1 MAAVEA
7 AALADPGLFWPC
19 ALLAGALGV
28 LMAMLDDVK
37 PVEGGNPTSHLGECA
52 DHADAL
58 FADYLGSGVGLG
70 VLEPMWRLF
79 TPDGLLWTLLTGW
92 YPRDEAGALGLGGL
106 AAAAGLLASSAAA
119 CLAHLA
125 RALCLC
131 PRRRGKPA
139 SAAPSTSG
147 APAKPERIHM
157 SLAVEA
163 HAYWGYLR
171 LFVLGAVR
179 EYIIRVWALCGSAP
193 AKRYIA
199 RDQWNSGWVEF
210 YFQHMYKN
218 IADCF
223 NRPIASAPDA
233 SVDVVTRERSGGLW
247 FRPLHDFQC
256 TSSTTTCVNLA
267 SYNYLGFGG
276 VDEFCTPAARAA
288 ALESGFSAGGT
299 RTEGGTMPVHLELE
313 KQIAEYLNKE
323 DAMVLG
329 MGFATNSAVLP
340 ALFEARAGGAGVLVL
355 SDKLNHRSI
364 VEGVRL
370 SGATVRAFSHND
382 MGDLEAQLRRAAEEG
397 QPGGKPWRKVFIV
410 VEGIYSMEGD
420 FCRLREIVTLKNRYP
435 DAYLYLDEAHSIGA
449 VGATGRGV
457 TELLG
462 VPTAE
467 VDVMMGT
474 FTKSFG
480 SAGGYVAASK
490 EVISALRRN
499 APGSAYASAMAPP
512 CAAQA
517 LAALRLITGE
527 IGGSVG
533 AQKLAQIRD
542 NANFFRTRLEEE
554 GFKVLGDV
562 DSPIVPVMLHHPNKM
577 AKFSRACLER
587 GIAVVIV
594 GYPAVPVLYE
604 RVRFCISASHTRQQ
618 LAEVVSTVTEIG
630 RSIGVLFEK
639 SISRA
644 EFAARAE
651 LDAAYAAWLRTAP
664 LELRGFAPPA
674 QAAAAWAPEAV
685 APAAPALEGIQALAL
700 EAAVAAEP
708 RGAGLDVRLFDPL
721 GWSARPPEAARQA
734 ISSAMQKYG
743 FGSCGPRGFYGSTMP
758 HMDLEKA
765 LMLFLRTESA
775 ISYSAGCATMSSVLP
790 ALVQPGDRVV
800 VDSEASLG
808 IRTGLRLCRAEVRWV
823 EHGSLAGVRA
833 ALAEPPPLAGKG
845 PKAAAKLRRTFI
857 IVEALCPRTG
867 LVAPLAD
874 LVRLKEEHG
883 ALLVLDESL
892 SFGTLGAHGR
902 GLCEH
907 AGVATGSVD
916 AIVGSLEHAVAGVG
930 GFCAGRRGLVEH
942 QRLAGAGYCFSAAC
956 PPSACSAATAMMAE
970 LASEQGA
977 AQVARLG
984 ARAAALHGALRA
996 AVAASS
1002 AALELTGSPESYV
1015 QHLRW
1020 TGAADLAEEQLLGI
1034 ASRCAAA
1041 GVRAQVCSPSR
1052 LHAEGAFGARV
1063 GAPVTAAASLRFC
1076 ASTRLTDEDILSIG
1090 EVVSRVLKAQ

>member
-1 MAAVEA
+1 
-7 AALADPGLFWPC
+7 
-19 ALLAGALGV
+19 
-28 LMAMLDDVK
+28 
-37 PVEGGNPTSHLGECA
+37 
-52 DHADAL
+52 
-58 FADYLGSGVGLG
+58 
-70 VLEPMWRLF
+70 
-79 TPDGLLWTLLTGW
+79 
-92 YPRDEAGALGLGGL
+92 
-106 AAAAGLLASSAAA
+106 
-119 CLAHLA
+119 
-125 RALCLC
+125 
-131 PRRRGKPA
+131 
-139 SAAPSTSG
+139 
-147 APAKPERIHM
+147 M
-157 SLAVEA
+157 SFMVEA

-171 LFVLGAVR
+171 LFVLGAAR
-179 EYIIRVWALCGSAP
+179 EYIIRIWAMCGSSLAR
-193 AKRYIA
+193 KHIG

-233 SVDVVTRERSGGLW
+233 CVDVVKRERCGGLW
-247 FRPLHDFQC
+247 FRPLHDFHC
-256 TSSTTTCVNLA
+256 TSDTTTCVNLA

-276 VDEFCTPAARAA
+276 VDEFCTPAAKAA
-288 ALESGFSAGGT
+288 ALESGFSASGT
-299 RTEGGTMPVHLELE
+299 RTEGGTMPIHLELE

-329 MGFATNSAVLP
+329 MGFATNSTILP

-382 MGDLEAQLRRAAEEG
+382 MADLEAELRRAVEEG
-397 QPGGKPWRKVFIV
+397 QPGGKPWRKVFVV

-420 FCRLREIVTLKNRYP
+420 FCRLREIVTLKNRYK
-435 DAYLYLDEAHSIGA
+435 AYLYLDEAHSIGA

-462 VPTAE
+462 VPTEE

-499 APGSAYASAMAPP
+499 APGSASASAMAPP

-533 AQKLAQIRD
+533 AHKLAQIRN
-542 NANFFRTRLEEE
+542 NANFFRSRLEEE

-618 LAEVVSTVTEIG
+618 LAEVVGTVTEIG

-639 SISRA
+639 SIGRA
-644 EFAARAE
+644 ELAARAE
-651 LDAAYAAWLRTAP
+651 LDAAYAAWLRGAP
-664 LELRGFAPPA
+664 LELRGCAAPA
-674 QAAAAWAPEAV
+674 QAAAKWAPEAV
-685 APAAPALEGIQALAL
+685 APAAPAMEGIAALAL
-700 EAAVAAEP
+700 EAAVAVEP
-708 RGAGLDVRLFDPL
+708 RGTGLDVRLFDPL
-721 GWSARPPEAARQA
+721 GWSAQPPESARQA
-734 ISSAMQKYG
+734 ISSTMHIYG

-758 HMDLEKA
+758 HIELEKA
-765 LMLFLRTESA
+765 LVRFLRTESA

-800 VDSEASLG
+800 VDSEVSLG
-808 IRTGLRLCRAEVRWV
+808 IRTGLRLCRAEVHWV
-823 EHGSLAGVRA
+823 EHGSLAGVKA
-833 ALAEPPPLAGKG
+833 ALAKPLPLAGKG
-845 PKAAAKLRRTFI
+845 SKAAAELRRTFI
-857 IVEALCPRTG
+857 IAEALCPRTG

-874 LVRLKEEHG
+874 LVKLKEEYG

-907 AGVATGSVD
+907 ARVDVASVD
-916 AIVGSLEHAVAGVG
+916 AIVGSLEHAIAGVG

-956 PPSACSAATAMMAE
+956 PPSACSAATAMMVD
-970 LASEQGA
+970 LASKEGA
-977 AQVARLG
+977 AQVAQLG
-984 ARAAALHGALRA
+984 AKAAALHEVLRIA
-996 AVAASS
+996 AAANS
-1002 AALELTGSPESYV
+1002 ADVELTGSPESYV

-1020 TGAADLAEEQLLGI
+1020 TGAADLAEEHLLSI

-1041 GVRAQVCSPSR
+1041 GVRAQVCSPGH

-1063 GAPVTAAASLRFC
+1063 GAPTTAAASLRFC
-1076 ASTRLTDEDILSIG
+1076 ASTRLTDADIETIG
-1090 EVVSRVLKAQ
+1090 EVVSSALNAQ

>member
-1 MAAVEA
+1 
-7 AALADPGLFWPC
+7 LADPGLFWLC
-19 ALLAGALGV
+19 ALCAAVVGV
-28 LMAMLDDVK
+28 LMALLDDVK

-52 DHADAL
+52 DHTDAL
-58 FADYLGSGVGLG
+58 FADYFGSGAGLG

-92 YPRDEAGALGLGGL
+92 YPRDEAGSLGLGGL
-106 AAAAGLLASSAAA
+106 AAAASAAA

-125 RALCLC
+125 GAVL
-131 PRRRGKPA
+131 PGRRGRPA
-139 SAAPSTSG
+139 PTAPGAAG
-147 APAKPERIHM
+147 APVRPERIHM
-157 SLAVEA
+157 SIAVEA

-171 LFVLGAVR
+171 LFVLGAAR
-179 EYIIRVWALCGSAP
+179 EYIIRIWAVCGSAL
-193 AKRYIA
+193 ARKHIG

-233 SVDVVTRERSGGLW
+233 CVNVVKRERCGGLW

-256 TSSTTTCVNLA
+256 TSDTTTCVNLA

-276 VDEFCTPAARAA
+276 VDEFCTPVARAA

-299 RTEGGTMPVHLELE
+299 RTEGGTMPIHLELE
-313 KQIAEYLNKE
+313 KQIAEYLQKE

-329 MGFATNSAVLP
+329 MGFATNSTILP

-382 MGDLEAQLRRAAEEG
+382 MADLEAELKRAVEEG
-397 QPGGKPWRKVFIV
+397 QPSGKPWRKVFVV

-420 FCRLREIVTLKNRYP
+420 FCRLREIVTLKNRYK
-435 DAYLYLDEAHSIGA
+435 AYLYLDEAHSIGA

-462 VPTAE
+462 VPTDE

-499 APGSAYASAMAPP
+499 APGSAAASAMAPP

-542 NANFFRTRLEEE
+542 NANFFRSRLEEE

-618 LAEVVSTVTEIG
+618 LAEVIGAVTEIG

-639 SISRA
+639 SLGRA
-644 EFAARAE
+644 ELTARAA
-651 LDAAYAAWLRTAP
+651 LDAAYAAWLRDAP
-664 LELRGFAPPA
+664 LELRGRAALAP
-674 QAAAAWAPEAV
+674 AASEWAPEAV
-685 APAAPALEGIQALAL
+685 APAAPAMKGISALAL
-700 EAAVAAEP
+700 EAAVTVEP
-708 RGAGLDVRLFDPL
+708 RGSRLDVRLFDPL
-721 GWSARPPEAARQA
+721 GWSAQPPESARQA
-734 ISSAMQKYG
+734 ISSTMQVYG

-758 HMDLEKA
+758 HIEVERA
-765 LMLFLRTESA
+765 LVSFLRTEAA

-800 VDSEASLG
+800 VDTEASLG
-808 IRTGLRLCRAEVRWV
+808 IRTGLRLCRAEVHWV

-833 ALAEPPPLAGKG
+833 ALAKPLPVAGKG
-845 PKAAAKLRRTFI
+845 SKAAAVLRRTFI
-857 IVEALCPRTG
+857 VVEALCPRTG
-867 LVAPLAD
+867 AVAPLAD
-874 LVRLKEEHG
+874 LVKLKEEHG
-883 ALLVLDESL
+883 AVLVLDESL

-907 AGVATGSVD
+907 VGVDVGSVD

-956 PPSACSAATAMMAE
+956 PPSACSAATAMMAD
-970 LASEQGA
+970 LASDDGA
-977 AQVARLG
+977 AQVAQL
-984 ARAAALHGALRA
+984 RAKSAALHETLLTAAAANSA
-996 AVAASS
+996 AV
-1002 AALELTGSPESYV
+1002 ELTSSPESYV

-1020 TGAADLAEEQLLGI
+1020 TGAADLAEEHLLGI

-1041 GVRAQVCSPSR
+1041 GVRAQVCSPGR

-1063 GAPVTAAASLRFC
+1063 GAPATAAASLRFC
-1076 ASTRLTDEDILSIG
+1076 ASTRLSDADIATIG
-1090 EVVSRVLKAQ
+1090 EVVSTALRAQ